1 MTVEYS
7 VVVPAYNEEVWL
19 ARSLP
24 ALEAAIDHVGIPGK
38 VIVVDNNS
46 TDRTAEV
53 AREHGAEV
61 VFEPINQI
69 SRARNAGARKAEG
82 RYLIFVD
89 ADTIIPPELLE
100 AALTHLDG
108 GACVG
113 GGARI
118 DFCEPCPPSARRF
131 LAVWDWFSVHF
142 RLAAGSFVYC
152 RRDAFE
158 DVGGFSE
165 KVYASE
171 EIWLSGQLKK
181 WGKKR
186 GLDFRIIADPPVST
200 SARKV
205 SLRNI
210 PAFFLALI
218 PFAVCSRRLCFYWY
232 RRPGEEESE

>member
-1 MTVEYS
+1 MTADYS
-7 VVVPAYNEEVWL
+7 VIVPAYNEEAWL

-24 ALEAAIDHVGIPGK
+24 ALKAAMDRVETPGK
-38 VIVVDNNS
+38 LIVVDNNS
-46 TDRTAEV
+46 ADRTAQV
-53 AREHGAEV
+53 AREQGAAV
-61 VFEPINQI
+61 VFEPVNQI
-69 SRARNAGARKAEG
+69 SRARNAGARVAEG

-89 ADTIIPPELLE
+89 ADTVVPPELLE
-100 AALTHLDG
+100 AALRNLNG
-108 GACVG
+108 GGCVG

-131 LAVWDWFSVHF
+131 LAVWDWISVRF

-158 DVGGFSE
+158 EVGGFSQ

-171 EIWLSGQLKK
+171 EIWLSRGLKA

-186 GLDFRIIADPPVST
+186 GLDFRIIAEPPVST

-205 SLRNI
+205 SLRNT
-210 PAFFLALI
+210 PAFFLTLI

-232 RRPGEEESE
+232 RRPEDGEAR